1 MQPLANKEKKW
12 QVENLWRNVFGD
24 AEEFIRLYFDNIY
37 NDDNTIVIEKDGEI
51 VSALQ
56 LLPYTMIWEGQ
67 EINVAY
73 ISGVCTHPA
82 ERGKGY
88 MNKLMD
94 MADAELKRRNIPMA
108 ILIPAEEWLYK
119 VYSKQG
125 YEKAFYYSSELYYT
139 AQLHKI
145 ETTNVIIF
153 DDPIIGEVFNFFDEN
168 LRKRPFC
175 VLHSIA
181 DLRNIIAELKMFG
194 GALFKASDDKGNITG
209 LAFAS
214 LDYKNKDCV
223 VIKEFLYDDEKIK
236 QQLLYSVAT
245 HFNTKEILCNN
256 TQSLLDYKVKGMAK
270 VLDASIIDVDFD
282 KTPAYMSLML
292 D

>member
-1 MQPLANKEKKW
+1 MLPFENKEKKR
-12 QVENLWRNVFGD
+12 QVESLWRDVFGD

-37 NDDNTIVIEKDGEI
+37 NGDNTIVVEKDGEI

-56 LLPYTMIWEGQ
+56 LLPYTMILEGR
-67 EINVAY
+67 EVHVAY
-73 ISGVCTHPA
+73 ISGVCTRPT

-88 MNKLMD
+88 MNMLMD
-94 MADAELKRRNIPMA
+94 MADAELKQRNIPMA

-125 YEKAFYYSSELYYT
+125 YKKAFYYSTEIYHHNQLYKT
-139 AQLHKI
+139 EGINVAVVDSPVI
-145 ETTNVIIF
+145 EDIF
-153 DDPIIGEVFNFFDEN
+153 NYFDEN

-181 DLRNIIAELKMFG
+181 DLKNIIAELNMFN
-194 GALFKASDDKGNITG
+194 GALFKASNNEGDIIG

-214 LDYKNKDCV
+214 LDYNNKDCV
-223 VIKEFLYDDEKIK
+223 VIKELLYDDEKTK
-236 QQLLYSVAT
+236 QQLLYFVAT
-245 HFNTKEILCNN
+245 HFNTKKIRCN
-256 TQSLLDYKVKGMAK
+256 TPSLLDHKVKGMAK
-270 VLDASIIDVDFD
+270 VLYTSIIDVDFD